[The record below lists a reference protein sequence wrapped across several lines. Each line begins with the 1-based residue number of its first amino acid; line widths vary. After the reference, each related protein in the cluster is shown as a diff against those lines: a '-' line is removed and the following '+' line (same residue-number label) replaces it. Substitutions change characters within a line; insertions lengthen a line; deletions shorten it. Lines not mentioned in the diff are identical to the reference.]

1 MSEEVVVLA
10 AWPLADTVR
19 AGEAIASV
27 LGGLAADHAGQ
38 LARNRGMASGPLH
51 SAQAGQLVQALAS
64 VDVAAGKVAT
74 SALPTLPAAE
84 TAWRLNPSRE
94 DALVFQIGTEG
105 KLERVPWAQVIA
117 VVPCYWLEDRRVS
130 DKRPAK
136 KKPSAAKSAM
146 GIATGG
152 IALQMLKAPKLEGG
166 MTTQTDAR
174 LGLEVVLSRPL
185 RRVRAYADRLDYSVL
200 GEVAPKREANW
211 LRLLGVLGPR
221 LHPRAVG
228 RDLLA
233 ALLNGTEPP
242 TWLAVKSDGELKR
255 TLVWLFA
262 RSRIAAAR
270 RGGKTTGAEA
280 AVRRSGGQP
289 PAPAAAGKRRLQT
302 TAQTNPARRQPS
314 DALERDKLWQSYGR
328 VFPRG
333 TALFERGDTSREMYV
348 IVEGSVRISVW
359 KDGEERTVAML
370 TAGEFFGEMAVLNGE
385 PRSASAHVEQD
396 AKIMVFDPQSF
407 AALIRHNSDV
417 AVRMVRK
424 LAERL
429 GAANARIEALL
440 VVDPLVRVLT
450 YIVERARKDG
460 FERKGGLSVPITDN
474 GIVTHVGLPLDTV
487 RGVVEQLE
495 RARAVRRL
503 DSGLFTL
510 PVEQLERMLQARRE
524 AIEDR

>member
-242 TWLAVKSDGELKR
+242 AWLAVKSDGELKR

-270 RGGKTTGAEA
+270 R
-280 AVRRSGGQP
+280 
-289 PAPAAAGKRRLQT
+289 
-302 TAQTNPARRQPS
+302 QPS
-314 DALERDKLWQSYGR
+314 GALERDKLWLSYGR

-487 RGVVEQLE
+487 RGAVEQLE